1 MKQKRT
7 KLFVIIDPENT
18 HQVALVKALLI
29 AKLGNCHIH
38 AFMCVYAD
46 IKDYPEASSR
56 KGLKH
61 RTLNDAEARL
71 KELMQPCDLCDVPFT
86 TEVLWNS
93 RWYEMVLNS
102 VTKSGCDLVIK
113 SSFHHSKAKRFF
125 SKTSDYTLM
134 RYCSCPILFTH
145 QSQEWGSDKILACV
159 DLESDD
165 PQHTRLNNVII
176 RNARAVAEII
186 GMDLCIASVYK
197 KAIDESRFPI
207 KVDAPHDV
215 DKEFARL
222 YGIEPENMY
231 LRQAPVNETLI
242 ELCKETDPSILIIG
256 SIARTGISG
265 KLIGNTAEKLLD
277 AVDADV
283 LTVN

>member
-7 KLFVIIDPENT
+7 KLFVIIDPEST

-38 AFMCVYAD
+38 AFMCVYAN
-46 IKDYPEASSR
+46 IKKHPEASSR
-56 KGLKH
+56 KGLKL
-61 RTLNDAEARL
+61 RTLEDAEARL
-71 KELMQPCDLCDVPFT
+71 MELMKPCGLCDVPFT
-86 TEVLWNS
+86 TELLWNS
-93 RWYEMVLNS
+93 RWYEMALQS
-102 VTKSGCDLVIK
+102 VAKSDCDLVIK
-113 SSFHHSKAKRFF
+113 SSNHHSKAKRFF

-159 DLESDD
+159 DLESAD
-165 PQHTRLNNVII
+165 PQHTRLNSVII
-176 RNARAVAEII
+176 RNARAVAEIM
-186 GMDLCIASVYK
+186 GMDLCIALVYK
-197 KAIDESRFPI
+197 KAIDSSRFSI
-207 KVDAPHDV
+207 KVDASHDI
-215 DKEFARL
+215 DSELARL
-222 YGIEPENMY
+222 YGVDVENIY
-231 LRQAPVNETLI
+231 LRQGAVNETLVDI
-242 ELCKETDPSILIIG
+242 CKEIDPSILLIG

>member
-1 MKQKRT
+1 
-7 KLFVIIDPENT
+7 
-18 HQVALVKALLI
+18 
-29 AKLGNCHIH
+29 
-38 AFMCVYAD
+38 
-46 IKDYPEASSR
+46 
-56 KGLKH
+56 
-61 RTLNDAEARL
+61 
-71 KELMQPCDLCDVPFT
+71 
-86 TEVLWNS
+86 
-93 RWYEMVLNS
+93 MVLHS
-102 VTKSGCDLVIK
+102 VAKSGCDLVIK

-145 QSQEWGSDKILACV
+145 QSQEWSSDKILACV

-165 PQHTRLNNVII
+165 PQHTRLNSVII

-186 GMDLCIASVYK
+186 AMDLCIASVYK
-197 KAIDESRFPI
+197 KAIDETRFPI
-207 KVDAPHDV
+207 KVDAAHDI
-215 DKEFARL
+215 DKELARL
-222 YGIEPENMY
+222 YGVDPENIY
-231 LRQAPVNETLI
+231 LRQGAVNETLVGI
-242 ELCKETDPSILIIG
+242 CKEINPSILIIG

>member
-7 KLFVIIDPENT
+7 KLFVIIDPEST
-18 HQVALVKALLI
+18 HQIALVKALLI

-46 IKDYPEASSR
+46 IKKHPEASSR

-61 RTLNDAEARL
+61 RTLKDAEARL
-71 KELMQPCDLCDVPFT
+71 KELLKPCDLCDVPFT

-93 RWYEMVLNS
+93 RWYEMVLHS
-102 VTKSGCDLVIK
+102 VAKSGCDLVIK
-113 SSFHHSKAKRFF
+113 SSIHHSKAKRFF

-145 QSQEWGSDKILACV
+145 QSQEWSSDKILACI

-165 PQHTRLNNVII
+165 PRHTRLNNVII
-176 RNARAVAEII
+176 RNARVVAEII

-197 KAIDESRFPI
+197 KAIDQTRFPI
-207 KVDAPHDV
+207 KVDASHGI
-215 DKEFARL
+215 DKELAKL
-222 YGIEPENMY
+222 YGVDPGSIY
-231 LRQAPVNETLI
+231 LRQGSAVEILV
-242 ELCKETDPSILIIG
+242 ELCEEINPSILIIG
-256 SIARTGISG
+256 SIARTGIRG

-277 AVDADV
+277 TVDADV

>member
-1 MKQKRT
+1 MKQQRT
-7 KLFVIIDPENT
+7 KLFVIIDPEST
-18 HQVALVKALLI
+18 HQVALVKALLV
-29 AKLGNCHIH
+29 AKLGYCHIH

-46 IKDYPEASSR
+46 IKDHPEASSR

-61 RTLNDAEARL
+61 RTLEDAEVRL
-71 KELMQPCDLCDVPFT
+71 KELMEPCKLANVPFS
-86 TEVLWNS
+86 TELLWNS
-93 RWYEMVLNS
+93 RWYEMVLHS
-102 VTKSGCDLVIK
+102 VAKSGCDLVIK
-113 SSFHHSKAKRFF
+113 SSIHHSRAKRFF

-145 QSQEWGSDKILACV
+145 QSQEWRSDKFLACV

-197 KAIDESRFPI
+197 KAIDETRFPI
-207 KVDAPHDV
+207 KVDASHDIG
-215 DKEFARL
+215 KELARL
-222 YGIEPENMY
+222 YGVDAGSIY
-231 LRQAPVNETLI
+231 LRQGSAVETLV
-242 ELCKETDPSILIIG
+242 ELCKEINPSILLIG

>member
-7 KLFVIIDPENT
+7 KLFVIIDPEST

-46 IKDYPEASSR
+46 IKKHPEASSR

-61 RTLNDAEARL
+61 RTLKDAETRL
-71 KELMQPCDLCDVPFT
+71 EELMKPCNLCDVPFT
-86 TEVLWNS
+86 TELIWNR
-93 RWYEMVLNS
+93 RWYEMVLHS
-102 VTKSGCDLVIK
+102 VAKSGCDLVIK

-145 QSQEWGSDKILACV
+145 QSQEWSSDKILACV

-165 PQHTRLNNVII
+165 AQHTRLNNVII

-197 KAIDESRFPI
+197 KAIDETRFPI
-207 KVDAPHDV
+207 KVDAAHDI
-215 DKEFARL
+215 DKELARL
-222 YGIEPENMY
+222 YGVDPENIY
-231 LRQAPVNETLI
+231 LRQGAVNETLVGI
-242 ELCKETDPSILIIG
+242 CKEIDPSILIIG
-256 SIARTGISG
+256 SIARTGIRG